1 MTKDIEKEKPVV
13 RERKKSDVSATPA
26 ASEIAWRKVGR
37 RKQASA
43 RVRLVPGKGSV
54 LINEK
59 EYTTYFKPRDIQE
72 TVVAPLTLVD
82 MRSKLD
88 VSVRVQGGGFR
99 GQAEAVRHGIT
110 RALIEMDPELK
121 KTLRAAGYV
130 TRDSRVKERKKPGL
144 KRARRAP
151 QWAKR

>member
-1 MTKDIEKEKPVV
+1 MSEQIIVKKPH
-13 RERKKSDVSATPA
+13 KQKSEALPEEDTVM
-26 ASEIAWRKVGR
+26 WRTVGR
-37 RKQASA
+37 RKQAVA
-43 RVRLVPGKGSV
+43 RVRLTPGKGSILV
-54 LINEK
+54 NEK
-59 EYTTYFKPRDIQE
+59 EYTLYFKPRDIQE
-72 TVVAPLTLVD
+72 AVVSPLTLVD

-88 VSVRVQGGGFR
+88 VSAKVVGGGFR
-99 GQAEAVRHGIT
+99 GQAEAIRHGIT

-130 TRDSRVKERKKPGL
+130 TRDPRVKERKKPGL

>member
-1 MTKDIEKEKPVV
+1 MAKVLEEDKKIARVP
-13 RERKKSDVSATPA
+13 KKSDEEP
-26 ASEIAWRKVGR
+26 SETWRKVGR
-37 RKQASA
+37 RKQAVA
-43 RVRLVPGKGSV
+43 RIRLSPGKGSIIV
-54 LINEK
+54 NDK

-82 MRSKLD
+82 KRTTFD
-88 VSVRVQGGGFR
+88 VSARVVGGGFR
-99 GQAEAVRHGIT
+99 GQAEAIRHGIT
-110 RALIEMDPELK
+110 RALVEMDPELK

-130 TRDSRVKERKKPGL
+130 TRDPRVKERKKPGL